1 MQLPSLPAP
10 IERLFER
17 AQDLTARA
25 IAAVQPVVVSALL
38 FVIYV
43 VGVGLT
49 KLVCALFWRDALRI
63 DQAVETDGS
72 FWRPARGYELDRER
86 LRKQA

>member
-1 MQLPSLPAP
+1 MQLPAP
-10 IERLFER
+10 VERFFER
-17 AQDLTARA
+17 AQEVTARV
-25 IAAVQPVVVSALL
+25 IAAVQPVVVSVFL

-49 KLVCALFWRDALRI
+49 KLGCMLFRRDVLHL

-72 FWRPARGYELDRER
+72 FWRPAQGYELDPQR